1 MIAILYPLKMEDNL
15 SKAYST
21 IYEELSD
28 VVKRNDAI
36 NKANAMKNA
45 QKKVVPDKVKEASKR
60 QYTAGGPKD
69 TGANKYTTA
78 DKKTIINHNK
88 TKMNEGDTKA
98 MKKYLDDKAKKLTK
112 KRDAQSDAY
121 KNNPAFD
128 STSPNPKYEDVGK
141 FRQEWEALK
150 LIETE
155 NYREQFDTWLDGIVE
170 EGYDIE
176 RWSDEELVD
185 TFINENNLWASR
197 EAVDSALLESDKK
210 GKGSGKKDACYKKV
224 KASAS
229 VWPSAYASGRLVQ
242 CRKKGAANYGNSSKK
257 EEVEYEEVEYIA
269 EIPGSGTVAKE
280 VGKQVFKRGIKRAA
294 KRAAIK
300 IGKKT
305 GGKVVQAATKQG
317 GKELKKQ
324 VVAASGEI
332 AASTVKKTGEKLRQK
347 AAPDTNKVGVEEA
360 VATPP
365 KKKAGTAE
373 KVGGIVGSIGGGA
386 AGTAAAGA
394 AGSVVPGAGTVA
406 GGVAGGVAGSLAGEQ
421 VGKKIGR
428 AIDKKMK
435 PKTKINSSFSD
446 WRGELN
452 LDENRATAY
461 TAGMS
466 DGQKAAEMNKIS
478 PKVADQA
485 GRSHDKFMFGK
496 RKKGGDFNKKYNK
509 EVLKDKKYNQNTT
522 GRGTPPS
529 YRKGYED
536 QDMGRYQS
544 KIRQGKGSIKDL
556 GKKK

>member
-242 CRKKGAANYGNSSKK
+242 CRKKGAANYGKSKK
-257 EEVEYEEVEYIA
+257 E
-269 EIPGSGTVAKE
+269 
-280 VGKQVFKRGIKRAA
+280 
-294 KRAAIK
+294 
-300 IGKKT
+300 
-305 GGKVVQAATKQG
+305 
-317 GKELKKQ
+317 
-324 VVAASGEI
+324 
-332 AASTVKKTGEKLRQK
+332 
-347 AAPDTNKVGVEEA
+347 D
-360 VATPP
+360 
-365 KKKAGTAE
+365 
-373 KVGGIVGSIGGGA
+373 
-386 AGTAAAGA
+386 
-394 AGSVVPGAGTVA
+394 
-406 GGVAGGVAGSLAGEQ
+406 
-421 VGKKIGR
+421 
-428 AIDKKMK
+428 
-435 PKTKINSSFSD
+435 FSD
-446 WRGELN
+446 WRSDLQLDELN
-452 LDENRATAY
+452 KQERMETAVRGGGGVGKRFAKKTLGANRAGKGKLFGGYDHRGTGNVGRRNINRFE
-461 TAGMS
+461 TKPVERE
-466 DGQKAAEMNKIS
+466 DGSLEKGTRKQSFK
-478 PKVADQA
+478 KV
-485 GRSHDKFMFGK
+485 KVLNPV
-496 RKKGGDFNKKYNK
+496 KKGGRTLNKFGSDFQDDYRSKDGLRATQSDHAQKKRREEHEK
-509 EVLKDKKYNQNTT
+509 R
-522 GRGTPPS
+522 RGVKT
-529 YRKGYED
+529 K
-536 QDMGRYQS
+536 
-544 KIRQGKGSIKDL
+544 
-556 GKKK
+556 